1 MKKLKYF
8 SIVLLMLVGGA
19 CQVSGDRNISDAAE
33 EVVEIKIPLPEGNAF
48 TYKNFYFVIPDNWKI
63 VSEEPQMVL
72 LETASE
78 PYQVRTS
85 VLFSRDDHYFP
96 AENSLIHTSVDGLK
110 VYNSICYG
118 GLACY
123 AIEDNGSFTLM
134 TWTMP
139 SSTETPPAAAPADW
153 QPSVNFTAEDVLVAT
168 KTIRRAE

>member
-1 MKKLKYF
+1 MKNLKYYL
-8 SIVLLMLVGGA
+8 IVCLMLVGGA
-19 CQVSGDRNISDAAE
+19 CQSGALGDAALPADD
-33 EVVEIKIPLPEGNAF
+33 EVVVKISLPEGDYF
-48 TYKNFYFVIPDNWKI
+48 TYRNFYFVIPDNWTI

-85 VLFSRDDHYFP
+85 VLFSQDDHYFP

-123 AIEDNGSFTLM
+123 AIEDNGVFTLM

-139 SSTETPPAAAPADW
+139 SSSEPMPADAPTDW
-153 QPSVNFTAEDVLVAT
+153 QPAANFSAEDVLVVT
-168 KTIRRAE
+168 KTIRRTD